1 MDQSRFHSVYENGSI
16 MCDMS
21 VSYIYICIFINAQS
35 LEASQG
41 WRRRGEFK
49 QDSGSNRI
57 LLCRIT
63 IDGEEKNI
71 KKEYIS

>member
-1 MDQSRFHSVYENGSI
+1 MKMALLCAICLFH
-16 MCDMS
+16 
-21 VSYIYICIFINAQS
+21 IYICIFINAQS

-57 LLCRIT
+57 LLYRIT
-63 IDGEEKNI
+63 IGGEEKNI